1 MTKSFVMNPDKLEN
15 RKGKE
20 LKILSVM
27 LNKTDSIPEIAELL
41 NEDDFSENNRE
52 LFKKICEFGK
62 NQNDSTLLINDLG
75 KLNIKNWKYR
85 NLQNLLTVDKN
96 FANIDVKNAV
106 ADLIKP
112 SLPFEDKTDLL
123 TINENR
129 INGKIKLVNARELQT
144 MELKPI
150 NWIIQDLLP
159 EGLLI
164 LAGRPKIGKSFLAL
178 NMSLAISKGGYA
190 LGYFKANQNSV
201 LYLPYEDNYRRLQ
214 DRINRMLAEEH
225 YSEAPSNLF
234 IPKDCDFP
242 KMTLE
247 GIDSLGK
254 ILDDIKEIK
263 LVVID
268 TLGRAI
274 VRNNKR
280 NSNQFQDEYDFG
292 ASLQKIALQ
301 RHISILL
308 IHHTT
313 KQKYEDVFDQVL
325 GTTGLT
331 ASPDSLML
339 LGKDSN
345 KDFILS
351 ITGRDIEGKEY
362 SVKFQN
368 CIWTVESEKG
378 KTTTPEREEIISLFK
393 ELDRT
398 LTTKEIAEQLGKKES
413 NISKMLGKMV
423 NDGILK
429 NEKYGEYLLKL

>member
-1 MTKSFVMNPDKLEN
+1 MMNRGKLGSN
-15 RKGKE
+15 KGYE

-27 LNKTDSIPEIAELL
+27 LNKPDSIPELAETLSE
-41 NEDDFSENNRE
+41 NDFSQDNRE
-52 LFKKICEFGK
+52 LFKEICELGK
-62 NQNDSTLLINDLG
+62 TQIDSTLLVNDLC
-75 KLNIKNWKYR
+75 KLKVKNWSNR
-85 NLQNLLTVDKN
+85 ELQKLKDNGKASTK
-96 FANIDVKNAV
+96 IDVTKAV
-106 ADLIKP
+106 AVLIKA
-112 SLPFEDKTDLL
+112 SLPFE
-123 TINENR
+123 
-129 INGKIKLVNARELQT
+129 NGKELLAIDEIRSNGHITLVNARELQT

-178 NMSLAISKGGYA
+178 NMSLAIANGSYA
-190 LGYFKANQNSV
+190 LGFFKANQNSV
-201 LYLPYEDNYRRLQ
+201 LYIPYEDNYRRLQ
-214 DRINRMLAEEH
+214 DRINRMLGEEH
-225 YSEAPSNLF
+225 YKEAPENLL

-242 KMTLE
+242 KMTIE
-247 GIDSLGK
+247 GIDSLAK
-254 ILDDIKEIK
+254 ILDENSNIK

-308 IHHTT
+308 VHHTT

-339 LGKDSN
+339 LSKDSN
-345 KDFILS
+345 KEFILS
-351 ITGRDIEGKEY
+351 ITGRDIEEKEY

-368 CIWTVESEKG
+368 CIWIVESEKG
-378 KTTTPEREEIISLFK
+378 KITTPEREEIISLFMEYERPLK
-393 ELDRT
+393 
-398 LTTKEIAEQLGKKES
+398 TKEIAEHLGKS
-413 NISKMLGKMV
+413 VANVSKMLGKMV
-423 NDGILK
+423 NDESLRKG
-429 NEKYGEYLLKL
+429 EKYGEYILKV